1 MDTMTKKITL
11 ATFKAFIKKNKDNL
25 FILNET
31 DFDGM
36 TDCVTDCKGTPR
48 KAEFKDPANEYALPN
63 TLGIKG
69 VWLVLDSRD
78 YFKPYEDEVFK
89 GIEVSNSC
97 GRFIVGI
104 IK

>member
-1 MDTMTKKITL
+1 MTKKITR
-11 ATFKAFIKKNKDNL
+11 ATFKSFIKKNMENL
-25 FILNET
+25 FILNKA

-36 TDCVTDCKGTPR
+36 QDCVTECKGTPR
-48 KAEFKDPANEYALPN
+48 KAEFKSPENEYALEN

-69 VWLVLDSRD
+69 VWLVGDSRD
-78 YFKPYEDEVFK
+78 YFKTYEDEVFK

-97 GRFIVGI
+97 GRFIIGI